1 MRQQI
6 TILKSKVTS
15 QAEEIEGLQ
24 QEADHVKGLEGKI
37 NLLKASIVRKDSLLK
52 AMKNQMEAAEK
63 EFVLFKEQSESA
75 LRNAE
80 KTTRNLRSKVE
91 VAEKLG
97 GVREDE
103 EKERI
108 AMLEQKKQEL
118 ASDLGNIKSSM
129 YQIMG
134 DLYTAN
140 AKARGSPGIGEKG
153 PGLEEIEKLDEE
165 KMAQISTLLDLS
177 TAEMQEIF
185 ETGSNEMSAS
195 RSGSPTGRGGAGGE
209 GVGGEPVGD
218 KAKYLSDLEKALD
231 LSGES
236 AVDVEGVMVL
246 GRSLLD
252 SISKAREGLE

>member
-1 MRQQI
+1 MQ
-6 TILKSKVTS
+6 SD
-15 QAEEIEGLQ
+15 
-24 QEADHVKGLEGKI
+24 ADHVKGLEGKI

-52 AMKNQMEAAEK
+52 AMKSQLEAAEK
-63 EFVLFKEQSESA
+63 EFTLFKDQSESA
-75 LRNAE
+75 LANAQ
-80 KTTRNLRSKVE
+80 KTSRNLKSKVE

-108 AMLEQKKQEL
+108 SKLEQKKEEL
-118 ASDLGNIKSSM
+118 AYDLGNIKSSM

-140 AKARGSPGIGEKG
+140 AKARGSPAAAEKNLG
-153 PGLEEIEKLDEE
+153 VAEIEKLDDE

-195 RSGSPTGRGGAGGE
+195 RSSSPTGKGRYEEGE
-209 GVGGEPVGD
+209 NR
-218 KAKYLSDLEKALD
+218 AKYLSDLEKALD